1 VKYKVGEEQR
11 EQIQYYHRISMFSIV
26 SGSFPIPLGIRFQ
39 HKGEDEVGC
48 SLTLLVT
55 SPAS

>member
-11 EQIQYYHRISMFSIV
+11 EQIQYYHRISMVSIV